1 MSGLQLTGMEASD
14 MLDVIHYLFED
25 DMRFTS
31 GEMADAVTK
40 SRTSL
45 YEQMYGTTYI
55 FSGVSSNS
63 QSRYASGPSTFDN
76 FDDVKPYDPTK
87 KKTKPYIPATKVDPD
102 SGMLMDTSGLLE
114 PPLR

>member
-25 DMRFTS
+25 DMRFSS

-55 FSGVSSNS
+55 FSDVSSNS
-63 QSRYASGPSTFDN
+63 QNRYASGPKN
-76 FDDVKPYDPTK
+76 FDDFDDIKPYDPTK